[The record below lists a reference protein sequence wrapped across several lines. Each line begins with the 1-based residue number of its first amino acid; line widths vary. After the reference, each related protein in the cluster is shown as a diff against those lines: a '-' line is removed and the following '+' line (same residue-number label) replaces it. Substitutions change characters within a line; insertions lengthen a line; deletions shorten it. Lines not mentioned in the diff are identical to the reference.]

1 MSEVAED
8 LQATDA
14 TPVSPSDTAGAVQV
28 AGDLFDSSES
38 DDMASSDAAEPSDA
52 PAFDPDNVDWLRVNP
67 DDVPEQYRPLSGVAR
82 IMQSQFTRTQQDLR
96 DRERA
101 AGAAEQQA
109 QAQQA
114 QIQALQGQLA
124 AYQQPAQATAP
135 ADQWMQNLNEEE
147 QRGIGIVDWRAQEQ
161 IKAVANPL
169 LERLNA
175 LEQQTAT
182 HNGFIQKEGERFW
195 NQQIVD
201 AEAAYSPEQVEQYR
215 PFILAN
221 VSQVNPATGQ
231 QFTVKEVM
239 DLFSGATAAS
249 AAEVRQND
257 EAVRK
262 TSKSRARTSSSATP
276 ASDDSGPL
284 SKGELM
290 AEMGKLGF
298 E

>member
-28 AGDLFDSSES
+28 AGDLFASSES
-38 DDMASSDAAEPSDA
+38 DDMASSAAAEPSDA

-67 DDVPEQYRPLSGVAR
+67 DDVPEQYRPLKGVVKNV
-82 IMQSQFTRTQQDLR
+82 QSQFTRTQQDLR

-109 QAQQA
+109 Q
-114 QIQALQGQLA
+114 IQALQGELA

-161 IKAVANPL
+161 INAVVNPL
-169 LERLNA
+169 LQRLNA
-175 LEQQTAT
+175 LEQQSAT

-201 AEAAYSPEQVEQYR
+201 AEAAY
-215 PFILAN
+215 
-221 VSQVNPATGQ
+221 
-231 QFTVKEVM
+231 
-239 DLFSGATAAS
+239 
-249 AAEVRQND
+249 
-257 EAVRK
+257 
-262 TSKSRARTSSSATP
+262 
-276 ASDDSGPL
+276 
-284 SKGELM
+284 
-290 AEMGKLGF
+290 
-298 E
+298 

>member
-28 AGDLFDSSES
+28 AGDLF
-38 DDMASSDAAEPSDA
+38 ASSDSEGVVSSDA
-52 PAFDPDNVDWLRVNP
+52 PENSDASPFDPDSVDWLRVNP
-67 DDVPEQYRPLSGVAR
+67 DDVPEQYKPLTGVAR
-82 IMQSQFTRTQQDLR
+82 NMQSQFTRTQQDLR

-109 QAQQA
+109 QSNQA
-114 QIQALQGQLA
+114 QIQNLQAQLA
-124 AYQQPAQATAP
+124 AYQQPAQATQ

-147 QRGIGIVDWRAQEQ
+147 QRGIGIVDWRVDGKVDA
-161 IKAVANPL
+161 AVSPL
-169 LERLNA
+169 LQRVEA

-182 HNGFIQKEGERFW
+182 ATGYIQKEGQRFYQ
-195 NQQIVD
+195 QQITD

-215 PFILAN
+215 PLILAN
-221 VSQVNPATGQ
+221 VREVNPATGQ
-231 QFTVKEVM
+231 QFTVKEVL
-239 DLFSGATAAS
+239 DLFSGASAAE

-284 SKGELM
+284 SEGELM
-290 AEMGKLGF
+290 SEMGKLGF

>member
-1 MSEVAED
+1 
-8 LQATDA
+8 
-14 TPVSPSDTAGAVQV
+14 
-28 AGDLFDSSES
+28 
-38 DDMASSDAAEPSDA
+38 
-52 PAFDPDNVDWLRVNP
+52 
-67 DDVPEQYRPLSGVAR
+67 
-82 IMQSQFTRTQQDLR
+82 MQSQFTRTQQDLR

-101 AGAAEQQA
+101 ASAAEQQA
-109 QAQQA
+109 QSNQA
-114 QIQALQGQLA
+114 QIQNLQAQLA
-124 AYQQPAQATAP
+124 AYQQPAQATQ

-161 IKAVANPL
+161 INAVVNPL

-175 LEQQTAT
+175 LEQQSATA
-182 HNGFIQKEGERFW
+182 NGYIQKEGQRFW
-195 NQQIVD
+195 GQQIAD

-239 DLFSGATAAS
+239 DLFSGTTAVD

-262 TSKSRARTSSSATP
+262 TSKARARTSSSATP

-284 SKGELM
+284 SKGELYS
-290 AEMGKLGF
+290 EMGKLGF

>member
-14 TPVSPSDTAGAVQV
+14 TPVSPSDTADAVQV
-28 AGDLFDSSES
+28 AGDLFVSSES
-38 DDMASSDAAEPSDA
+38 DDMASSDAQETSDA
-52 PAFDPDNVDWLRVNP
+52 PAFDPDTVDWLRVNP
-67 DDVPEQYRPLSGVAR
+67 DDVPEQYRPLTGVAR
-82 IMQSQFTRTQQDLR
+82 NMQSQFTRTQQDLR

-101 AGAAEQQA
+101 ASAAEQQA
-109 QAQQA
+109 QTHQA
-114 QIQALQGQLA
+114 QIQALQSQLA

-147 QRGIGIVDWRAQEQ
+147 QRGIGIVDWRADG
-161 IKAVANPL
+161 KVDAAVSPL
-169 LERLNA
+169 LQRVEA

-182 HNGFIQKEGERFW
+182 ATGYIQKEGQRFW
-195 NQQIVD
+195 GQQIAD

-239 DLFSGATAAS
+239 DLFSGTTAVD

-284 SKGELM
+284 SKGELYS
-290 AEMGKLGF
+290 EMGKLGF

>member
-14 TPVSPSDTAGAVQV
+14 TPASPSDTTGAVQV
-28 AGDLFDSSES
+28 AGDLFASSDSEGV
-38 DDMASSDAAEPSDA
+38 ASSDAPENSEASP
-52 PAFDPDNVDWLRVNP
+52 FDPDSVDWLRVNP
-67 DDVPEQYRPLSGVAR
+67 DDVPEQYRPLTGVVKNV
-82 IMQSQFTRTQQDLR
+82 QSQFTRTQQDLR
-96 DRERA
+96 ERERA
-101 AGAAEQQA
+101 ASAAEQQA
-109 QAQQA
+109 QSNQA
-114 QIQALQGQLA
+114 QIQNLQAQLA
-124 AYQQPAQATAP
+124 AYQQPAQATQ

-147 QRGIGIVDWRAQEQ
+147 QRGIGIVDWRVQEQ
-161 IKAVANPL
+161 INAVVNPL
-169 LERLNA
+169 LERFNA
-175 LEQQTAT
+175 LEQQSAT

-221 VSQVNPATGQ
+221 VSQINPATGQ

-290 AEMGKLGF
+290 SEMGKLGF